1 MKSPAFNFRVPIEST
16 AYTWIKKKEEAGVNV
31 SRAMRLLIETHGA
44 MYDLLTTEQNR
55 VRALK
60 VQIAILQNQDSPDFR
75 ANLRAEEDKLARIRK
90 AERQA
95 SD

>member
-75 ANLRAEEDKLARIRK
+75 ANLRAEEDKLARIKK
-90 AERQA
+90 AERAQ
-95 SD
+95 